1 MPTRLAL
8 LLLSTVLCGCP
19 SKPSEEPARPASGEQ
34 VATVKAVLSLGTR
47 GSIGVQA
54 RSKGDTW
61 QSMKV
66 GQGLE
71 PGAWLRTSKGT
82 RGKVELADGSTL
94 LLNQET
100 QLQLRETRALE
111 VRQGELLAR
120 VEPAKDR
127 PLSIE
132 TPAGRVSVTGTKLNL
147 QVGKEQTVVDVT
159 RGTVVVEGA
168 GAKVEVGA
176 GERAVVRPGQRPRV
190 SLSQDL
196 VRVTSWSREIGEP
209 TRAVEQLQEG
219 FGSLTARAP
228 GQGGGRP
235 LRLAEQQVR
244 VTIRD
249 NIARTEVEQVYYNPS
264 SQTLE
269 GTYRFPL
276 PGGASIARLALYVG
290 NKLMEGEVVERH
302 RARQIFNQIVNDTIR
317 PRDPALLEWMGGR
330 TFRMKIFPIP
340 PRGSRRVILA
350 YVQPLKASYGR
361 YRYVYPMS
369 TSKGKATRV
378 GRFSIDMRVSGT
390 RGVSEVE
397 APLYPVIKER
407 DNEGVRLRYEASD
420 FTPAASFVANY
431 QPEGQAPEMQVALY
445 EKKDARGALACALA
459 GADQRALR
467 VPVCGDHGGFFM
479 AVLRPE
485 LPLEGRAKRRDY
497 LFLMDSSYGTGKEG
511 WAVQLRALEAF
522 LSEMDLS
529 SRINVMACDERCRAL
544 GEAFREPNSEARRQA
559 LAFAGGITP
568 GGASNIQGAFDEA
581 ARQARTSDRPVHVVY
596 MGDGRPTAG
605 EMREPQLA
613 RLTVDALGKAGVSLS
628 VLQIGEDVGELFLEE
643 ATRKLAGSIHRL
655 EAGDDLRTRVF
666 EVVAAQYRPTLTNLQ
681 VGFEGV
687 EVHHVYPET
696 LPSLVA
702 GEEVVVT
709 GRYDRAGGG
718 SVRLTGTVDGRPFE
732 RRYPIQ
738 LAASPEERGAN
749 SFIPRLWGKDHL
761 DALSV
766 SDYTANRPEIVRVS
780 QAYSVLSRATAFLVL
795 ENERMYREFNVKRRR
810 DRDYWKGDKV
820 ASRTLRDSA
829 DKPATTTASKDEERQ
844 AEKAPSLA
852 GGKAEALSGASGAGR
867 LGPLAASESRKA
879 KRAAPTADLANPFG
893 DGDAAESAPEP
904 KAAPA
909 EPEAAAPAPPP
920 RVAAQAPAKEIA
932 RSRPMPRP
940 SRRKRFDRTADDALN
955 GPGGGGYY
963 RRPPPRPV
971 TVTNIAPILD
981 VEVGAAQQR
990 REESLERQ
998 VASHPLRRTL
1008 RQAYQRALVH
1018 NARYDQALRHA
1029 EKWAELDGGHPGA
1042 ILALADMQ
1050 AATGKLQE
1058 AMRTY
1063 SASVEVQPWNTRLH
1077 RDLAQ
1082 MYRQKGELARSC
1094 AHLWSIMSI
1103 QPERLEH
1110 HIALTRCL
1118 ALLPEGKAVAMQLLA
1133 ELSSSPLG
1141 KSGAHAARIGQALA
1155 RLAAGTATGDADRAS
1170 RGALVLRATWDRPV
1184 DLDLALV
1191 TPGGQRLTTLRSG
1204 RRGWATDSRDG
1215 RTAEQL
1221 ALRWMAN
1228 GSYRVEVAPA
1238 SSAGADAAAV
1248 NGTLLITAH
1257 GKSRA
1262 VPFVVSGRSKPVAR
1276 IEKTTRYQT
1285 YR

>member
-1 MPTRLAL
+1 MPTRLAY
-8 LLLSTVLCGCP
+8 LLLSTALIGCP
-19 SKPSEEPARPASGEQ
+19 SKSNKEPVQPAGGGQ
-34 VATVKAVLSLGTR
+34 VATVKAVLSLGTK
-47 GSIGVQA
+47 GSIGVQS
-54 RSKGDTW
+54 RIKGDTW

-82 RGKVELADGSTL
+82 RGKLELADGSTL

-132 TPAGRVSVTGTKLNL
+132 TPAGKVSITGTKLNL
-147 QVGKEQTVVDVT
+147 QVGKDQTVVDVT

-176 GERAVVRPGQRPRV
+176 GERAVVRPGERPRV

-264 SQTLE
+264 GQTLE

-302 RARQIFNQIVNDTIR
+302 RARRIFNQIVNDTIR

-390 RGVSEVE
+390 RGVSDVE
-397 APLYPVIKER
+397 APLYPVLKER

-431 QPEGQAPEMQVALY
+431 KPEGQTPEMQVALY
-445 EKKDARGALACALA
+445 EKKDAKGALACALP
-459 GADQRALR
+459 GADQRALK

-529 SRINVMACDERCRAL
+529 SRINVMACDERCRVM
-544 GEAFREPNSEARRQA
+544 GPSFREPNSEVRKQA

-568 GGASNIQGAFDEA
+568 GGASNIQGAFEEA
-581 ARQARTSDRPVHVVY
+581 ARHARATDHPVHVVY

-702 GEEVVVT
+702 GAEVVVT
-709 GRYDRAGGG
+709 GRYDRPGGG

-749 SFIPRLWGKDHL
+749 SFVPRLWAKDHL

-766 SDYTANRPEIVRVS
+766 SDYTGNRPEIVRVS
-780 QAYSVLSRATAFLVL
+780 QEYSVLSRATAFLVL
-795 ENERMYREFNVKRRR
+795 ENERMYREFNVKRRGN
-810 DRDYWKGDKV
+810 RDYWKGDKV

-829 DKPATTTASKDEERQ
+829 DAPATTASKDEERTRAE
-844 AEKAPSLA
+844 AEKTPLV

-867 LGPLAASESRKA
+867 MGSLAATESRKA
-879 KRAAPTADLANPFG
+879 KRGAPMPDLANPFDAD
-893 DGDAAESAPEP
+893 DGAPEA
-904 KAAPA
+904 KARPAA
-909 EPEAAAPAPPP
+909 EPEATAAPPP
-920 RVAAQAPAKEIA
+920 RPAAQAPAKEIA
-932 RSRPMPRP
+932 RSRPMPKPRP
-940 SRRKRFDRTADDALN
+940 SRRARRKLDRKAMDTLDGL
-955 GPGGGGYY
+955 GGGGGYY

-971 TVTNIAPILD
+971 TVTNITPILD
-981 VEVGAAQQR
+981 VELSAAQAR
-990 REESLERQ
+990 REQSLEQQ
-998 VASHPLRRTL
+998 VASHPLRRNL
-1008 RQAYQRALVH
+1008 RRAYQRVLVRD
-1018 NARYDQALRHA
+1018 ARYEQALRHA
-1029 EKWAELDGGHPGA
+1029 ETWAELDGSHPGA

-1110 HIALTRCL
+1110 HLALTRCL
-1118 ALLPEGKAVAMQLLA
+1118 AQLPEGKAVAMQLLA
-1133 ELSSSPLG
+1133 ELSKSPLG

-1155 RLAAGTATGDADRAS
+1155 RLAAGTETGDADRAS
-1170 RGALVLRATWDRPV
+1170 RGALVLKATWDKPV

-1191 TPGGQRLTTLRSG
+1191 TPGGQRLTTLRTG
-1204 RRGWATDSRDG
+1204 RRGSATDSRDG

-1221 ALRWMAN
+1221 ALRWMGN

-1238 SSAGADAAAV
+1238 SASASAGTV
-1248 NGTLLITAH
+1248 SGTLLITAH

-1276 IEKTTRYQT
+1276 IDQTTRY
-1285 YR
+1285 RR